1 MRGDL
6 WRYGE
11 MWAAGSTRRR
21 IPPSYLPYISPTSR
35 LYLAYISR
43 LSLAYISVRERQAHQ
58 EAVLEGRKRAD
69 ARLAEAQAVGEG
81 LRADLAARDA
91 DLVARDAAM
100 EHARRT
106 WEATLHS
113 MQSLQV

>member
-1 MRGDL
+1 MR
-6 WRYGE
+6 
-11 MWAAGSTRRR
+11 
-21 IPPSYLPYISPTSR
+21 YISP
-35 LYLAYISR
+35 LHLAYISPVSR
-43 LSLAYISVRERQAHQ
+43 LYLAYISVRERQAQQ

-91 DLVARDAAM
+91 ELAARDADLAARDAAM

-106 WEATLHS
+106 WEATLQS
-113 MQSLQV
+113 MQSLQVYGRYGGDLGEI

>member
-1 MRGDL
+1 M
-6 WRYGE
+6 E
-11 MWAAGSTRRR
+11 AALRAQ
-21 IPPSYLPYISPTSR
+21 
-35 LYLAYISR
+35 LAGQ
-43 LSLAYISVRERQAHQ
+43 AEAAERERQAQQ

-91 DLVARDAAM
+91 ELAARDADLAARDAAM

-106 WEATLHS
+106 WEATLQS

>member
-1 MRGDL
+1 MATLWPGDHF
-6 WRYGE
+6 GE
-11 MWAAGSTRRR
+11 S
-21 IPPSYLPYISPTSR
+21 
-35 LYLAYISR
+35 
-43 LSLAYISVRERQAHQ
+43 
-58 EAVLEGRKRAD
+58 AVLEGRKRAD

-91 DLVARDAAM
+91 ELAARDADLAARDAAM

-106 WEATLHS
+106 WEATLQS